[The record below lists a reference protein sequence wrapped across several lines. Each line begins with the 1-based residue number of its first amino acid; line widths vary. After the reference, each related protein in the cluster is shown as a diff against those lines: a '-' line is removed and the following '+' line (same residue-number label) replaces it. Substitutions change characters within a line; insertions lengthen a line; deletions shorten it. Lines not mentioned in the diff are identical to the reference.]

1 MKKKYDADFKRNTVQ
16 KVLDGQ
22 SAASAAR
29 ELGIGE
35 NLICKWKKVI
45 LQNGNEL
52 RNSAELSEIAALKK
66 RNRELETEVEILKKA
81 TIYASSAEEAKT
93 L

>member
-22 SAASAAR
+22 SAASVGR

-35 NLICKWKKVI
+35 NLIYKWKKVI
-45 LQNGNEL
+45 LQNGN
-52 RNSAELSEIAALKK
+52 STQSGSELSEIASLKK
-66 RNRELETEVEILKKA
+66 RNRELEMEVEILKKA
-81 TIYASSAEEAKT
+81 TLIFGRGS
-93 L
+93 

>member
-1 MKKKYDADFKRNTVQ
+1 MKKKYDADFKRNTMQ

-22 SAASAAR
+22 SAASVAR

-35 NLICKWKKVI
+35 NLIYKWKKVI
-45 LQNGNEL
+45 LQNGNGL

-66 RNRELETEVEILKKA
+66 RNRELEMEVEILK
-81 TIYASSAEEAKT
+81 EAIRGIFGRGS
-93 L
+93 